1 MRLLS
6 SARRPTFGH
15 KATTSH
21 ARHVLHLRSHEG
33 RQLDHSLPLPGDL
46 PAGLAGGNS
55 ALKYRKA
62 EVNRSNGSETV
73 QRADSSNASASA
85 HARGG
90 GSGILEFSLKSR
102 YQKLTNPGD
111 A

>member
-1 MRLLS
+1 MKVGSWITVCLCLGIYQQVS
-6 SARRPTFGH
+6 
-15 KATTSH
+15 
-21 ARHVLHLRSHEG
+21 
-33 RQLDHSLPLPGDL
+33 
-46 PAGLAGGNS
+46 AGGNS
-55 ALKYRKA
+55 SLKYRKA

-73 QRADSSNASASA
+73 QGADSSNASASA